1 MRDKRTLLIEQLDAK
16 LKVYKSA
23 ASIQRPKHGWIKT
36 IRTTINMTMEQ
47 LGSRLK
53 MTKQGVKNLEERE
66 SEGALSINTLKE
78 VAAALDLK
86 FVYGFVP
93 KDGSIDK
100 MINKKADAIAKK
112 IVMRTNQN
120 MKLEDQNISEAKLN
134 KSIVKLS
141 KVIKQEMHKSL
152 WDY

>member
-1 MRDKRTLLIEQLDAK
+1 MREKRTLLIEQLDAK
-16 LKVYKSA
+16 LKAYKSA
-23 ASIQRPKHGWIKT
+23 ALIQRPKHGWIKT

-112 IVMRTNQN
+112 IVTRTNQN